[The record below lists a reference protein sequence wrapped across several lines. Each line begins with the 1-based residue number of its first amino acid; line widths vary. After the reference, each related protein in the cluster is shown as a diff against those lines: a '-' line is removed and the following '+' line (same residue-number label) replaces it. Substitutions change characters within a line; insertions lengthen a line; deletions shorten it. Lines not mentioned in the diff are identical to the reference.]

1 MGDNVERGSGEGR
14 GGGGYFDIEKYDADD
29 DVCGGDI
36 ENASD
41 DAMIEEY
48 VAART
53 AVMAVANAAAAVNDL
68 PVIIII
74 TPLRRRHLYL
84 LFPRCFIPLSCR
96 RRRRRNCRNDFGRM
110 SFPR

>member
-1 MGDNVERGSGEGR
+1 MGDNVEQGSGEGR
-14 GGGGYFDIEKYDADD
+14 GGGGYFDIEKFDADD

-41 DAMIEEY
+41 DAMIEKN

-68 PVIIII
+68 PVIVIII
-74 TPLRRRHLYL
+74 PLRRRRRRLYL
-84 LFPRCFIPLSCR
+84 LFPPSFIPASSSSSSQL
-96 RRRRRNCRNDFGRM
+96 
-110 SFPR
+110 PE